1 MKVTTLLISLFILLQ
16 CSRAN
21 HIQPVEQTAFMMDTV
36 VQIAIYD
43 SHRPVAEVQKII
55 EAAFA
60 RIKQIERIT
69 NDYDDSS
76 AISLVN
82 RLAGLHPLV
91 VDSELVALIA
101 ASERFAELS
110 AGAFDITIGSVKR
123 LWPFNAEH
131 PSLPDS
137 ASIRRQL
144 HCMGMQ
150 QIKLVGNELKFAV
163 PGITLDL
170 GAIAKGY
177 AVDEAIRVLQRHGI
191 ADAMVNAGGNLRTL
205 SSDLTRGL
213 RRVWIKHPRE
223 THRFFGFF
231 PMDAGCVATSGDY
244 ERYFVLDS
252 VRYHHILDPK
262 TGYPARGCVSV
273 TIVAPSAMEADA
285 LSTAVFVLGPKR
297 GMALIEEMPGV
308 EGVIIYEQQ
317 GKLGWLVS
325 KGLKDKFRTI

>member
-1 MKVTTLLISLFILLQ
+1 MKPIAILFLVTALLQ
-16 CSRAN
+16 CSRADR
-21 HIQPVEQTAFMMDTV
+21 IQPVEHTAVMMDTV

-43 SHRPVAEVQKII
+43 NHRSVAEVEKII
-55 EAAFA
+55 ESAFA

-76 AISLVN
+76 AISRVN
-82 RLAGLHPLV
+82 RGAGWQPV
-91 VDSELVALIA
+91 AVDSELVTLITT
-101 ASERFAELS
+101 SERIAQLS
-110 AGAFDITIGSVKR
+110 SGAFDITIGSVKR
-123 LWPFNAEH
+123 LWQFTSEH
-131 PSLPDS
+131 PSLPDVV
-137 ASIRRQL
+137 AIHQALRAV
-144 HCMGMQ
+144 GMQ
-150 QIKLVGNELKFAV
+150 HLRLMGDQLRLAA
-163 PGITLDL
+163 PGVVLDL

-177 AVDEAIRVLQRHGI
+177 AVDEAIRVLQRQGI
-191 ADAMVNAGGNLRTL
+191 TDAMVNAGGNLRTL
-205 SSDLTRGL
+205 SSELTRGL

-285 LSTAVFVLGPKR
+285 LSTAIFVMGPER
-297 GMALIEEMPGV
+297 GMALIQKLPGV

-317 GKLGWLVS
+317 GKLKWLVS
-325 KGLKDKFRTI
+325 EGLKDKFKPI

>member
-1 MKVTTLLISLFILLQ
+1 MKSIAKLFFIAALLQ
-16 CSRAN
+16 CSRFDR
-21 HIQPVEQTAFMMDTV
+21 IQPVEQTAVMMDTV

-43 SHRPVAEVQKII
+43 NQRSVAEVEKII
-55 EAAFA
+55 ESAFA

-76 AISLVN
+76 SISRVN
-82 RLAGLHPLV
+82 RVAGWQPV
-91 VDSELVALIA
+91 AIDSELVTLITT
-101 ASERFAELS
+101 SERIARLS
-110 AGAFDITIGSVKR
+110 SGAFDITIGSVKR
-123 LWPFNAEH
+123 LWQFTSEH
-131 PSLPDS
+131 PSLPEVV
-137 ASIRRQL
+137 AINQALRGV
-144 HCMGMQ
+144 GMQ
-150 QIKLVGNELKFAV
+150 HLRLMGDQLRLAG
-163 PGITLDL
+163 PGVVLDL

-191 ADAMVNAGGNLRTL
+191 SDAMVNAGGNLRTL
-205 SSDLTRGL
+205 SSELTRGL

-285 LSTAVFVLGPKR
+285 LSTAIFVMGPER
-297 GMALIEEMPGV
+297 GLTLIQELPGV

-317 GKLGWLVS
+317 GKLKWLVS
-325 KGLKDKFRTI
+325 EGLKDKFRTI

>member
-1 MKVTTLLISLFILLQ
+1 M
-16 CSRAN
+16 
-21 HIQPVEQTAFMMDTV
+21 EQTAFMMDTV

-43 SHRPVAEVQKII
+43 NDRPVPELEKII
-55 EAAFA
+55 QAAFA

-76 AISLVN
+76 SISLVN
-82 RLAGLHPLV
+82 RVASVHPV
-91 VDSELVALIA
+91 TVDSELVTLIA
-101 ASERFAELS
+101 VSERITQLS

-131 PSLPDS
+131 PSLP
-137 ASIRRQL
+137 APAAIRQALRAVGMRQIQL
-144 HCMGMQ
+144 TGKA
-150 QIKLVGNELKFAV
+150 IKLAN
-163 PGITLDL
+163 PDIRLDL

-191 ADAMVNAGGNLRTL
+191 SDAMVNAGGNLRTL

-244 ERYFVLDS
+244 ERYFVIDS
-252 VRYHHILDPK
+252 VRYHHILDPT

-273 TIVAPSAMEADA
+273 TVLAPSAMEADA
-285 LSTAVFVLGPKR
+285 LSTALFVLGPQK
-297 GMALIEEMPGV
+297 GMALIEELPDI
-308 EGVIIYEQQ
+308 EGVIIFEHE
-317 GKLGWLVS
+317 GKLEWLVS
-325 KGLKDKFRTI
+325 AGLKEKFRTI

>member
-1 MKVTTLLISLFILLQ
+1 MRPIAILFLIAAFLQ
-16 CSRAN
+16 CSRSDR
-21 HIQPVEQTAFMMDTV
+21 IQPVEQTAIMMDTV

-43 SHRPVAEVQKII
+43 NHRSVAEVEKII
-55 EAAFA
+55 ESAFA

-76 AISLVN
+76 SISRVN
-82 RLAGLHPLV
+82 RVAGWQPV
-91 VDSELVALIA
+91 AVDSELVTLITT
-101 ASERFAELS
+101 SERIARLS
-110 AGAFDITIGSVKR
+110 SGAFDITIGSVKR
-123 LWPFNAEH
+123 LWQFTSEH
-131 PSLPDS
+131 PSLPEVV
-137 ASIRRQL
+137 AINQALRGV
-144 HCMGMQ
+144 GMQ
-150 QIKLVGNELKFAV
+150 HLRLMGDQLRLAA
-163 PGITLDL
+163 PGVVLDL

-177 AVDEAIRVLQRHGI
+177 AVDEAIRVLQRQGI
-191 ADAMVNAGGNLRTL
+191 TDAMVNAGGNLRTL
-205 SSDLTRGL
+205 SSELTRGL

-285 LSTAVFVLGPKR
+285 LSTAIFVMGPER
-297 GMALIEEMPGV
+297 GMALIQELPEV

-317 GKLGWLVS
+317 GKLKWLVS
-325 KGLKDKFRTI
+325 EGLKDKFKTI

>member
-1 MKVTTLLISLFILLQ
+1 MKPIATLFFITALLQ
-16 CSRAN
+16 CSRSDR
-21 HIQPVEQTAFMMDTV
+21 IQPVEQTAVMMDTV

-43 SHRPVAEVQKII
+43 NQRSVAEVNKII
-55 EAAFA
+55 ESAFA

-76 AISLVN
+76 SIARVN
-82 RLAGLHPLV
+82 RVAGWQPV
-91 VDSELVALIA
+91 AVDSELVTLITT
-101 ASERFAELS
+101 SERIARLS
-110 AGAFDITIGSVKR
+110 SGAFDITIGSVKR
-123 LWPFNAEH
+123 LWQFTSDH
-131 PSLPDS
+131 PSLPKVV
-137 ASIRRQL
+137 AINQALRGV
-144 HCMGMQ
+144 GMQ
-150 QIKLVGNELKFAV
+150 HLRLLGDQLRLAAPDVV
-163 PGITLDL
+163 LDL

-177 AVDEAIRVLQRHGI
+177 AVDEAIRVLQRQGI
-191 ADAMVNAGGNLRTL
+191 TDAMVNAGGNLRTL
-205 SSDLTRGL
+205 SSELTRGL

-285 LSTAVFVLGPKR
+285 LSTAIFVMGPER
-297 GMALIEEMPGV
+297 GMALIQELPGV

-317 GKLGWLVS
+317 GKLKWLVS
-325 KGLKDKFRTI
+325 EGLKDKFKTI